1 MKLNIIYIHK
11 LNHIS
16 EENNELIDEINFFL
30 FASSLKHIT
39 TCDNPSKLIE
49 ERPYIE
55 KYFNFNFQIL
65 LPEVFSFVSGIKQ
78 YSEAETIN
86 LFSSFSFRKNELCH
100 KFNIFHNLKK
110 CGELRKKAE
119 ALEKYLFISSPM
131 QILEKMKSANDEN
144 KSEIFES
151 ITEKLKENYPAIWQF
166 ILRVVNIPI
175 ELVNSS
181 FAIFM
186 RFSTINRDIILN
198 YFKLGDKY
206 KDINDN
212 IILG

>member
-1 MKLNIIYIHK
+1 
-11 LNHIS
+11 
-16 EENNELIDEINFFL
+16 
-30 FASSLKHIT
+30 
-39 TCDNPSKLIE
+39 
-49 ERPYIE
+49 
-55 KYFNFNFQIL
+55 
-65 LPEVFSFVSGIKQ
+65 
-78 YSEAETIN
+78 
-86 LFSSFSFRKNELCH
+86 
-100 KFNIFHNLKK
+100 
-110 CGELRKKAE
+110 
-119 ALEKYLFISSPM
+119 M
-131 QILEKMKSANDEN
+131 QIFEKMKSANDEN

-186 RFSTINRDIILN
+186 RFSTINRGIILN